1 MLDMLISFDVHDF
14 LFFEEQKTMHVLS
27 KEIQSSTTTNTV
39 NMSEINF
46 IVYNSIWSATTN
58 SLLYRAVYYLYVKWV
73 VDYPKISSL
82 KRRSKERDIETISS
96 RDGRERCRRRY
107 LFR

>member
-1 MLDMLISFDVHDF
+1 MTNYFIKHNNMLDMLISFDVHDF

-46 IVYNSIWSATTN
+46 IVYNSI
-58 SLLYRAVYYLYVKWV
+58 
-73 VDYPKISSL
+73 
-82 KRRSKERDIETISS
+82 
-96 RDGRERCRRRY
+96 
-107 LFR
+107 